1 MTSPPDRAGRD
12 RAKRGATAY
21 RTGLAAEDT
30 AARMAVSRGL
40 AVLERRYK
48 TPHGEID
55 LIAHDPA
62 APHGL
67 IVFVEVKARRSADE
81 AAHAIAPRQWQRLQH
96 AALHYAGVY
105 HTPTNQLDTPAS
117 STGPDLR
124 FDVVLVGRDGLA
136 RWIENARG
144 FDEF

>member
-1 MTSPPDRAGRD
+1 MIPPSDRSARGRAARGRAAHAAGLD
-12 RAKRGATAY
+12 
-21 RTGLAAEDT
+21 AEET
-30 AARMAVSRGL
+30 AARLAMSRGL
-40 AVLERRYK
+40 TVIERRYK

-55 LIAHDPA
+55 LIAT
-62 APHGL
+62 APGL
-67 IVFVEVKARRSADE
+67 VVFVEV
-81 AAHAIAPRQWQRLQH
+81 
-96 AALHYAGVY
+96 
-105 HTPTNQLDTPAS
+105 

>member
-1 MTSPPDRAGRD
+1 MVLPPDPGRRAD
-12 RAKRGATAY
+12 RGARAH

-40 AVLERRYK
+40 AVLERRYR

-55 LIAHDPA
+55 LIAASP
-62 APHGL
+62 GL
-67 IVFVEVKARRSADE
+67 LVFVEVKARRSAEE
-81 AAHAIAPRQWQRLQH
+81 AAHAISARQWARLQA
-96 AALHYAGVY
+96 AALHYTGVY
-105 HTPTNQLDTPAS
+105 HTRTNRFDTAAS

>member
-1 MTSPPDRAGRD
+1 MVLPPDPGRRAV
-12 RAKRGATAY
+12 RGATAH

-30 AARMAVSRGL
+30 AARMAASRGL
-40 AVLERRYK
+40 TVLERRYR

-55 LIAHDPA
+55 LIAASP
-62 APHGL
+62 GL
-67 IVFVEVKARRSADE
+67 LVFVEVKARRSAEE
-81 AAHAIAPRQWQRLQH
+81 AAHAISARQWARLQA
-96 AALHYAGVY
+96 AALHYTGVY
-105 HTPTNQLDTPAS
+105 HTRTNRFDTAAS

>member
-1 MTSPPDRAGRD
+1 MND
-12 RAKRGATAY
+12 RAKRGAAAH

-30 AARMAVSRGL
+30 AARLAAERGL
-40 AVLERRYK
+40 TVIERRYR

-55 LIAHDPA
+55 LIAESP
-62 APHGL
+62 GL
-67 IVFVEVKARRSADE
+67 LVFIEVKARRSQDE
-81 AAHAIAPRQWQRLQH
+81 AAHSLTARQWQRLEA
-96 AALHYAGVY
+96 AALHFVSVY
-105 HTPTNQLDTPAS
+105 HTPTNIPDPAAS
-117 STGPDLR
+117 NTGPDLR

>member
-1 MTSPPDRAGRD
+1 MTD
-12 RAKRGATAY
+12 RAKRGAAAH
-21 RTGLAAEDT
+21 RTGLDAEET

-40 AVLERRYK
+40 TVLERRYRS
-48 TPHGEID
+48 PHGEID
-55 LIAHDPA
+55 LIASSP
-62 APHGL
+62 GL
-67 IVFVEVKARRSADE
+67 LVFIEVKARRSADE
-81 AAHAIAPRQWQRLQH
+81 AAHALTPRQWQRLE
-96 AALHYAGVY
+96 ATALHYMSVY
-105 HTPTNQLDTPAS
+105 HTPTNQPDTAAS

>member
-1 MTSPPDRAGRD
+1 MVLPRDPGRRA
-12 RAKRGATAY
+12 ARGTAAH

-40 AVLERRYK
+40 AVLERRYR

-55 LIAHDPA
+55 LIAASP
-62 APHGL
+62 GL
-67 IVFVEVKARRSADE
+67 LVFVEVKARRSAEE
-81 AAHAIAPRQWQRLQH
+81 AAHAISARQWARLQA
-96 AALHYAGVY
+96 AALHYTGVY
-105 HTPTNQLDTPAS
+105 HTRTNRFDTAAS